1 MFALSLALVF
11 VGSGIMGYAVG
22 YVQLLT
28 RGD

>member
-1 MFALSLALVF
+1 MVLSFILIF
-11 VGSGIMGYAVG
+11 VGAGIMGYAVG